1 MKRPDLERWIN
12 KKGKRNPRVGRGK
25 RTASHT
31 VGTSFRHLA
40 PVDVS
45 VVQRWYATGYFT
57 QAELAKIFDVSRGII
72 SKCCRCVR
80 VAKVS
85 YLATPKKDKR
95 RTA

>member
-1 MKRPDLERWIN
+1 
-12 KKGKRNPRVGRGK
+12 
-25 RTASHT
+25 
-31 VGTSFRHLA
+31 
-40 PVDVS
+40 VS